1 VQASISSQSM
11 NAILTTLFYIHAGL
25 AITTPLLAV
34 PAGLICHKQA
44 HSRWKALAVLVPVIG
59 LPLFAAMVD
68 PSRRPRG
75 AAAYRTALAV
85 PISFEHF
92 QLVLAAVLTLALTLP
107 LPALFRLARRSRL
120 PVGSVLLTIV
130 PLANVVWLSL
140 VARRVAS
147 TA

>member
-1 VQASISSQSM
+1 M
-11 NAILTTLFYIHAGL
+11 NAFLATLFYIHAGL
-25 AITTPLLAV
+25 AITTPLLVV
-34 PAGLICHKQA
+34 PAGLICRKRA
-44 HSRWKALAVLVPVIG
+44 HSRWKTLAVLVPVIG
-59 LPLFAAMVD
+59 LPLFAVMVD
-68 PSRRPRG
+68 PPRRRVG
-75 AAAYRTALAV
+75 AAANLIAFAV

-120 PVGSVLLTIV
+120 PVGSVLMTIV
-130 PLANVVWLSL
+130 PLANVAWLSL